1 MKTSFALLS
10 LASLALASSD
20 GHKLNRRQHHS
31 IARMRDVEDATDLY
45 ARGGNSKWTFYNTE
59 TGNQGA
65 CGGFRT
71 NNQFVVARAQVDFQK
86 SDCGKTITLQYEGK
100 SAEAVI
106 WDICPEC
113 PSNGLDLSKGLFN
126 HFAAES
132 IGVIYG
138 TWNFGSGGG
147 APADPKPTTTT
158 TAAPKPTTT
167 SKPAESSTTTTSTT
181 TEKPKP
187 TTEKPK
193 PTTTSAPPQTTTTTS
208 AQKAATTS
216 KSSKS
221 EKPSSTSSANLAA
234 VTSDSLNIIGT
245 ECNLTVEK
253 GEMVVKCK
261 KFN

>member
-45 ARGGNSKWTFYNTE
+45 ARGGNSRWTFYNTE
-59 TGNQGA
+59 TGNEGA

-86 SDCGKTITLQYEGK
+86 SDCGKTISLQYEGK
-100 SAEAVI
+100 TAEAVI

-113 PSNGLDLSKGLFN
+113 PSNGLDLSKGLFT
-126 HFAAES
+126 HFASES
-132 IGVIYG
+132 IGVLYG

-158 TAAPKPTTT
+158 TAAPKPTT
-167 SKPAESSTTTTSTT
+167 SKPAESSTTATTTT

-193 PTTTSAPPQTTTTTS
+193 PTTTSAPPQTTTTAS
-208 AQKAATTS
+208 AQKTTTTS

-245 ECNLTVEK
+245 ECNLTVEN